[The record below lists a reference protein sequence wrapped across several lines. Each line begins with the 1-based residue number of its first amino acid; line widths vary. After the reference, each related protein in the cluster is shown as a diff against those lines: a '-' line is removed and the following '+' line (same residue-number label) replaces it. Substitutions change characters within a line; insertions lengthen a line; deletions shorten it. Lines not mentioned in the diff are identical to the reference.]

1 MIFIYP
7 SQALYNRPVPKTKIY
22 AHARPRKSV
31 KEKFVA
37 QVGEIIW
44 KYKLSPQTT
53 NLTARDGYSEIQ
65 VFEIALRQQELGN
78 DVLTAID
85 RAIPYP
91 IIFHLVYDKRV
102 KSVAA
107 YKRPAQDGTD
117 GWVLEDYFETDWLAA
132 DAPALPLPVALDIK
146 LLYEQMMKAYI
157 DLPIRSGESMA
168 ALVERVRLMKQYQR
182 ELRALE
188 AKMNS
193 EKQFNRKVDLNAHI
207 RELNHQITVLTK

>member
-1 MIFIYP
+1 MIFNYP
-7 SQALYNRPVPKTKIY
+7 PKALFNRSVPKTKIY

-37 QVGEIIW
+37 QVSEIVW

-132 DAPALPLPVALDIK
+132 EAPALPLPVALDIK
-146 LLYEQMMKAYI
+146 SLYEQMMRAYI

-168 ALVERVRLMKQYQR
+168 SLVERVWLMKQYQR
-182 ELRALE
+182 ELRSLE

-193 EKQFNRKVDLNAHI
+193 EKQFNRKVDLNVHI
-207 RELNHQITVLTK
+207 RELNQRITVLTK

>member
-7 SQALYNRPVPKTKIY
+7 PKALYNRSVPKTKIY

-37 QVGEIIW
+37 QVSEIIW

-65 VFEIALRQQELGN
+65 VFEITLREQDLSG

-117 GWVLEDYFETDWLAA
+117 GWVIEDYFDSAWLAT
-132 DAPALPLPVALDIK
+132 DTPALPLPVALDIK
-146 LLYEQMMKAYI
+146 SLYEQIIKAYI
-157 DLPIRSGESMA
+157 DLPARLGESMEL
-168 ALVERVRLMKQYQR
+168 LVERVRLMKQCQR

-193 EKQFNRKVDLNAHI
+193 EKQFNRKVDLNAQI
-207 RELNHQITVLTK
+207 REINHQITVLTK

>member
-7 SQALYNRPVPKTKIY
+7 PKALYNRPVPKTKIY

-37 QVGEIIW
+37 QVSEIVW
-44 KYKLSPQTT
+44 KYKLSSQTT

-65 VFEIALRQQELGN
+65 VFEITLREQELGN

-91 IIFHLVYDKRV
+91 IIFHLLYDKRV
-102 KSVAA
+102 KSVVA
-107 YKRPAQDGTD
+107 YKRPAQDGTE
-117 GWVLEDYFETDWLAA
+117 GWVIEDYFETAWL
-132 DAPALPLPVALDIK
+132 DGDTPATPLPVALDMK
-146 LLYEQMMKAYI
+146 SLYEQVIKAYI
-157 DLPIRSGESMA
+157 DLPSRHGETID
-168 ALVERVRLMKQYQR
+168 ALVERVRLVKKYQH
-182 ELRALE
+182 ELRMLE
-188 AKMNS
+188 AKMNG

-207 RELNHQITVLTK
+207 REINHQITMLTR

>member
-1 MIFIYP
+1 MIFNYP

-37 QVGEIIW
+37 QVSEIVW

-146 LLYEQMMKAYI
+146 SLYEQMMRAYI

-168 ALVERVRLMKQYQR
+168 SLVERVWLMKQYQR
-182 ELRALE
+182 ELRSLE

-193 EKQFNRKVDLNAHI
+193 EKQFNRKVDLNVHI
-207 RELNHQITVLTK
+207 RELNQRITVLTK

>member
-7 SQALYNRPVPKTKIY
+7 PKALYNRPVPKTKIY

-37 QVGEIIW
+37 QVSEIIW

-65 VFEIALRQQELGN
+65 VFEIVLRQQELGN
-78 DVLTAID
+78 DVLTTID

-91 IIFHLVYDKRV
+91 IIFHLVYGKRV
-102 KSVAA
+102 KSIAA

-117 GWVLEDYFETDWLAA
+117 GWVIEDYFETGWLTANT
-132 DAPALPLPVALDIK
+132 PAQPLPVALDIK
-146 LLYEQMMKAYI
+146 LLYEQMMKAFI
-157 DLPIRSGESMA
+157 DLPARSGESLTS
-168 ALVERVRLMKQYQR
+168 LVERVRLMKQYQR

-188 AKMNS
+188 VKMKS

-207 RELNHQITVLTK
+207 RELKHQITLLTN